1 MSRLVVA
8 LDVPEPEE
16 AERTVDELYDFDV
29 IFKIGLESLLGYAD
43 RILGYCEARD
53 VRYCVD
59 AKLHD
64 IPRTVGA
71 AARQLVAPA
80 MRMLTVHALG
90 GVEMM
95 RAAADGVRERADALG
110 VQAPHVFAVTLL
122 TSVADDCIAALGLSG
137 SPKENV
143 MRLASL
149 ARDAGCS
156 GVVCSPREVREIK
169 AVFGDD
175 LLALVPGVR
184 PVGSASRDQQR
195 VGTPGEAAARGADY
209 IVVGRPILEAPD
221 RRAAAA
227 AILGEIASYDR

>member
-8 LDVPEPEE
+8 LDAPVPEE
-16 AERTVDELYDFDV
+16 AERIVDELYDFDV
-29 IFKIGLESLLGYAD
+29 IFKIGLEPLLGYAD
-43 RILGYCEARD
+43 RIVGYCEARD

-64 IPRTVGA
+64 IPRTAGA

-95 RAAADGVRERADALG
+95 RAAVDGVRERAETLG
-110 VQAPHVFAVTLL
+110 IQAPHVFAVTLL
-122 TSVADDCIAALGLSG
+122 TSIADDGIADLGLSG
-137 SPKENV
+137 GLAENV

-149 ARDAGCS
+149 ARDAGCA
-156 GVVCSPREVREIK
+156 GVVCSPREVREVK

-175 LLALVPGVR
+175 LLTLVPGVR
-184 PVGSASRDQQR
+184 PAGSASRDQQR
-195 VGTPGEAAARGADY
+195 AGTPGKAAAAGADY

-227 AILGEIASYDR
+227 AILHEIAPYDR

>member
-8 LDVPEPEE
+8 IDAPVPEE
-16 AERTVDELYDFDV
+16 AERVVDELYDFDV
-29 IFKIGLESLLGYAD
+29 IFKIGLESLLGYAG
-43 RILGYCEARD
+43 RILRYCEERD

-71 AARQLVAPA
+71 ASRQLVAPA

-95 RAAADGVRERADALG
+95 RAAIDGVRERADALG
-110 VQAPHVFAVTLL
+110 VRAPHVFAVTLL
-122 TSVADDCIAALGLSG
+122 TSIAHDSIVDLGLSG
-137 SPKENV
+137 SPAQNV

-169 AVFGDD
+169 GAFGDD
-175 LLALVPGVR
+175 LLTLVPGVR
-184 PVGSASRDQQR
+184 PAGSPSRDQQR
-195 VGTPGEAAARGADY
+195 IGTPGEAAVAGADY
-209 IVVGRPILEAPD
+209 IVVGRPILDAPD
-221 RRAAAA
+221 RRAATE
-227 AILGEIASYDR
+227 AILGEIAPYDR